1 MKTTLENENN
11 GIYWEELHSV
21 EVLGRTVFPFHLKH
35 FPCAKD
41 LNLGKLLVLFLSLGT
56 QHPCYDVS

>member
-21 EVLGRTVFPFHLKH
+21 EVLGRT
-35 FPCAKD
+35 
-41 LNLGKLLVLFLSLGT
+41 LSLSSKAFPMCQG
-56 QHPCYDVS
+56 P